1 MSDNEARRN
10 KLKILGSVVLATLSV
25 VMATGVTFAW
35 HMTQSKA
42 NITGSGGVIRDTTA
56 MTLGV
61 RYFTGNGT
69 PGETYEGYDSSTVS
83 AKTINYT
90 DDPGNANDLYFAE
103 ISDEE
108 DIEDAFDFSAMRPGK
123 KYSFAFE
130 ESGKAALSVALD
142 AFAPSST
149 GAAPYLEMYTGPLAI
164 ADNIKIN
171 SSSWLTIHNL
181 DMDDV
186 AQSDDPYHFMGYAR
200 FQGNEVTPAI
210 RRVSSGTHD
219 YEVGSFEAAS
229 LGTYD
234 IVLFGDMTF
243 MVLASTQTTYVASD
257 TSAASYK
264 LYGYS
269 DPQGMETSTGADE
282 ATSSFKYVNQATIDA
297 WNTTGKH
304 TKYVASASAIVG
316 YSKGYALSATAS
328 TNNANAAEYIGDTL
342 DGTLKDKINYRFRE
356 DIDGG
361 QASGNADAIAG
372 ESESEYELGTLESEG
387 LGTSQIV
394 FVTFSFSNDNSDFLK
409 IICRRGDGASEKFYY
424 AYHPQGSLEPY
435 YGLDA
440 GMGDITLS

>member
-1 MSDNEARRN
+1 MSSNEARKN

-69 PGETYEGYDSSTVS
+69 LGGTYEGYDSSTVS
-83 AKTINYT
+83 AKTINYA

-103 ISDEE
+103 ISTEE
-108 DIEDAFDFSAMRPGK
+108 EVENAFNFAAMRPGK

-164 ADNIKIN
+164 ADNIQIN
-171 SSSWLTIHNL
+171 TASWLTIHNL

-186 AQSDDPYHFMGYAR
+186 ALADDPYHFMGYAR
-200 FQGNEVTPAI
+200 MQTNAAI
-210 RRVSSGTHD
+210 ARVASGTNTHQI
-219 YEVGSFEAAS
+219 GSIKTAS
-229 LGTYD
+229 AGDNGAYD

-243 MVLASTQTTYVASD
+243 ALLASDQTTYVAST
-257 TSAASYK
+257 TSASSYK

-269 DPQGMETSTGADE
+269 DPQGMETKTGADE
-282 ATSSFKYVNQATIDA
+282 TTSSFKYVNQATIDA

-342 DGTLKDKINYRFRE
+342 GGTLKDKINYRFRE

-440 GMGDITLS
+440 GMGNITLS